1 MSPSTRLPAHLNP
14 PTASSFCL
22 QALERAYDLLLQV
35 VVDVETIKI
44 DGIFSFDRG
53 SDLVDVE
60 ESQKLHFWRLYYSLA
75 KVYLELEVLSVLI
88 KGAFL
93 LAPPRV
99 SLRGYVGRADS
110 WWWDESPVAP
120 RSLME

>member
-1 MSPSTRLPAHLNP
+1 M
-14 PTASSFCL
+14 
-22 QALERAYDLLLQV
+22 QALELAYDLLLQV

-88 KGAFL
+88 KGAF
-93 LAPPRV
+93 AV
-99 SLRGYVGRADS
+99 SSRAAACVAARLRR
-110 WWWDESPVAP
+110 PC
-120 RSLME
+120 